1 MKKLLVFILLSF
13 FSAGSAWCYD
23 SNLANSY
30 EQYFKQFA
38 GKSTPKALQMIPTD
52 IFVKAVQTGEKM
64 FVIDIRTPAETGMY
78 GLTIPGSVAIPMDQ
92 LFKPGNLARIPS
104 DQKVV
109 VVCKAGHRAM
119 AVATALRH
127 SGFKNVYVL
136 KHGISD
142 VAAYL
147 SPKNAYL
154 QGSKVSAK

>member
-1 MKKLLVFILLSF
+1 
-13 FSAGSAWCYD
+13 
-23 SNLANSY
+23 
-30 EQYFKQFA
+30 
-38 GKSTPKALQMIPTD
+38 MIPTAN
-52 IFVKAVQTGEKM
+52 FVKAVQAGEKM
-64 FVIDIRTPAETGMY
+64 LVIDIRTPAETGMY

-92 LFKPGNLARIPS
+92 IFKPENLTRIPS

-154 QGSKVSAK
+154 KGPNLSSK

>member
-1 MKKLLVFILLSF
+1 MKKFLVFVLLF
-13 FSAGSAWCYD
+13 FAASSTWSYD
-23 SNLANSY
+23 MSLANSY
-30 EQYFKQFA
+30 EQYFMQFA

-52 IFVKAVQTGEKM
+52 KFVKAVQSGEKM
-64 FVIDIRTPAETGMY
+64 FIIDVRTPAETSIY
-78 GLTIPGSVAIPMDQ
+78 GVTIPGTLAIPMDQ
-92 LFKPGNLARIPS
+92 LFKPENLARIPS

-127 SGFKNVYVL
+127 SGFSNVFVL
-136 KHGISD
+136 KHGIAD

-154 QGSKVSAK
+154 EEPKVSAK